1 MVTAF
6 GLLVLSALASACGLV
21 AQTVGARRA
30 DRRGALD
37 PGLLARL
44 AGDPVYVAGFLAQC
58 AGFVLAFLARG
69 ALPLYV
75 VQAGST
81 AAVGIAALM
90 GLALGWRL
98 RARDLVALIAL
109 AGGLALLAG
118 AAQPSVVEHVPDALG
133 LTLLGTLAAT
143 VVLAVPAVRIPGGL
157 GSVVTGALAGVAF
170 AVVAVA
176 ARPVAAHP
184 LLELWRE
191 PLAYL
196 VVAAAVVGQGLLA
209 LALQRGATTPAAAA
223 MDTATTLL
231 AAVVGL
237 TVLGDRI
244 APGRA
249 SWVAA
254 GLALVVGAVLV
265 LASAGSSERV
275 PGPDAVPA

>member
-1 MVTAF
+1 VVTAF

-21 AQTVGARRA
+21 AQTIGARRA

-69 ALPLYV
+69 TLPLYV

-98 RARDLVALIAL
+98 RGRDLVALAGL
-109 AGGLALLAG
+109 AAGLALLAG
-118 AAQPSVVEHVPDALG
+118 AAQPSVVEHVPGALG
-133 LTLLGTLAAT
+133 LTLLATLAAT
-143 VVLAVPAVRIPGGL
+143 VVLAVPAARIPGGF
-157 GSVVTGALAGVAF
+157 GSVVIGALAGVAF

-209 LALQRGATTPAAAA
+209 LALQRGATTPAAAS
-223 MDTATTLL
+223 MDTATTLI

-237 TVLGDRI
+237 AVLGDRI
-244 APGRA
+244 AAGRA

-254 GLALVVGAVLV
+254 GLVLVVGAVLV
-265 LASAGSSERV
+265 LASAGSAERA
-275 PGPDAVPA
+275 PRPDAVPA